1 MGRMKGGSVQPM
13 PRVRG
18 AVAGAVVALAV
29 VAIAIGLGLGT
40 GLTQAVASPLAPGAS
55 HASPSFSPTSTL
67 SKTKPTV
74 LVSPKPQKNGEFGSA
89 VAVSGSI
96 AVVGAPFDKVGSS
109 VAGRAFIFNTATGAK
124 FNLTSPNSHAQLEG
138 FYGWSVAVSGTI
150 VAVGAPHETAGVSP
164 DTEPYSGHVYLYNAT
179 TGHRTRTLSAP
190 TIEDDQTFG
199 ASVAIA
205 GTTIVVGTPG
215 ESGGGAVYLF
225 SSKTGN
231 LLSTLNPPSGLSSG
245 AQFGEIVAING
256 TTVAVGAPLDTV
268 SGITEAGAA
277 FTFSATTAALGISVV
292 SPSPSFEGQFGASLA
307 LSTTKLAVGAPGET
321 NGTVYE
327 VGNAYTFNLKSGLL
341 SASLRNPVQTAGGHL
356 GSSIAIAG
364 STVVV
369 GADDNSA
376 WGVYESGEAFAY
388 TASTGAYLYN
398 LTSSRALSGGFFGY
412 SAAMSGKAI
421 VIGAPFE
428 TSKGRVGAG
437 NAYLF

>member
-1 MGRMKGGSVQPM
+1 MVCTKRESVQPR
-13 PRVRG
+13 PAVPGR
-18 AVAGAVVALAV
+18 VAGAVVTLAV

-40 GLTQAVASPLAPGAS
+40 GLVQAVASPLVPGAS
-55 HASPSFSPTSTL
+55 HASLSFSPTPVL

-74 LVSPKPQKNGEFGSA
+74 LVSPKPQKNGEFGSS

-96 AVVGAPFDKVGSS
+96 AVVGAPFDKVGST

-138 FYGWSVAVSGTI
+138 HFGWSVAASGSI
-150 VAVGAPHETAGVSP
+150 VAVGAPYETGGVSP
-164 DTEPYSGHVYLYNAT
+164 DTEPYSGHVYLFNAT

-190 TIEDDQTFG
+190 TIQDDQVFG

-205 GTTIVVGTPG
+205 GTRVVVGTPG
-215 ESGGGAVYLF
+215 EAGGGAVYVF

-231 LLSTLNPPSGLSSG
+231 LLATLSPPTGLSSG
-245 AQFGEIVAING
+245 AQFGEVVAING
-256 TTVAVGAPLDTV
+256 TTVAVGAPLDAV
-268 SGITEAGAA
+268 SGIPEAGAA
-277 FTFSATTAALGISVV
+277 FTFSATSGALGVSVV
-292 SPSPSFEGQFGASLA
+292 SPSPAFEGQFGASVA
-307 LSTTKLAVGAPGET
+307 LSSTKLAVGAPDET

-327 VGNAYTFNLKSGLL
+327 VGNAYTFSVKTGLL
-341 SASLRNPVQTAGGHL
+341 AASLRNPVQTAGGHL

-364 STVVV
+364 TTVVV

-388 TASTGAYLYN
+388 SASTGAYLYN
-398 LTSSRALSGGFFGY
+398 LTSSHAFSGGFFGY

-421 VIGAPFE
+421 VIGAPYE